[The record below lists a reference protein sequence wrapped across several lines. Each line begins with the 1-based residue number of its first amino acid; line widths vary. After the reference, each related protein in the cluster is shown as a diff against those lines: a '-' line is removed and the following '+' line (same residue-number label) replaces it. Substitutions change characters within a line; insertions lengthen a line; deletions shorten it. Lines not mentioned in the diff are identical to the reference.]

1 MALTM
6 NTIKSV
12 QLVCLTNGSNKEYN
26 IFLEES
32 NGLYVV
38 NFTYG
43 PTGNPRSSGTKTT
56 SPVSLQE
63 AEAEFNKL
71 MRSKMSGGYVPQTG
85 NSITAPVPNVGAD
98 LAGRQ
103 TGLYPLLLSEI
114 DWVRAKLLIQNRDY
128 YEQEKMDGWRLLTQ
142 HKNGEFVAS
151 NRKALSI
158 GIGADIEQELK
169 ELGYHT
175 LDGELVSGVYH
186 LFDILESDGKD
197 LRNSSY
203 RTRWETLQ
211 KLLWKQK
218 FNKIKLVN
226 SAFTEPDKQ
235 RLWKE
240 CLDKEGV
247 VFKKQ
252 TASYTPGI
260 SPDYMKCKHW
270 SDVSVQVVAINKKA
284 SIQVGIMDG
293 GKIRNVGNVT
303 ILGHQTPRVGD
314 IVDIEYLYCG
324 AKGNLYQPKYRGKR
338 TDVECDDVSKLK
350 FKFSDSEEE

>member
-32 NGLYVV
+32 GGQYVV

-43 PTGNPRSSGTKTT
+43 PRGNPRSSGTKTN
-56 SPVSLQE
+56 SPVSL
-63 AEAEFNKL
+63 AEAEKEFEKL
-71 MRSKMSGGYVPQTG
+71 MRSKMTGGYLAQTG
-85 NSITAPVPNVGAD
+85 ANISAPVANVGAD
-98 LAGRQ
+98 LAGRA

-114 DWVRAKLLIQNRDY
+114 TPDEAQRLLRDRDY
-128 YEQEKMDGWRLLTQ
+128 FAQEKMDGWRLLTQ
-142 HKNGEFVAS
+142 HKNGDFVAS

-158 GIGADIEQELK
+158 GIGSDVEQELK

-186 LFDILESDGKD
+186 LFDILESDGQD

-211 KLLWKQK
+211 KLLWRQK
-218 FNKIKLVN
+218 FDKIKLVN
-226 SAFTEPDKQ
+226 SAFTEPDKL

-240 CLDKEGV
+240 CLHKEGV

-260 SPDYMKCKHW
+260 SPEYMKCKHW
-270 SDVSVQVVAINKKA
+270 SDVSVQVIGINQKA
-284 SIQVGIMDG
+284 SIQLGIMDN
-293 GKIRNVGNVT
+293 GKIKSVGNVT
-303 ILGHQTPRVGD
+303 IIGHNTPQIGD

-324 AKGNLYQPKYRGKR
+324 AKGNLYQPKYRGIR
-338 TDVECDDVSKLK
+338 TDVPCDDISKLK
-350 FKFSDSEEE
+350 HKSKDSDD